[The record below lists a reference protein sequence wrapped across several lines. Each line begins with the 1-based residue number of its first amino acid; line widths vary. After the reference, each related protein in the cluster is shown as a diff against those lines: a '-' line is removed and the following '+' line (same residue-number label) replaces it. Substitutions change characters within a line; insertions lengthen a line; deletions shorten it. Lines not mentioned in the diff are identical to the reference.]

1 MSEFLPGANLYC
13 KAGRKNLVPDALSQR
28 PDFLAALKLATE
40 EGFPLAFCNSVV
52 SVESRLLSRLA
63 VTQERDAR
71 WGVYAHLAG
80 SRNGQWQFLEA
91 VEVRVI
97 CRGGKV
103 WVPEAM
109 VPEILAMYHDDR
121 GHFGV
126 KRTVQMIQEKFWI
139 PKITGVVS
147 EYIRRCDTC

>member
-1 MSEFLPGANLYC
+1 M
-13 KAGRKNLVPDALSQR
+13 
-28 PDFLAALKLATE
+28 
-40 EGFPLAFCNSVV
+40 V
-52 SVESRLLSRLA
+52 SVESRLLSHLA
-63 VTQERDAR
+63 VTQERDFQ
-71 WGVYAHLAG
+71 WGQCAHLAG

-91 VEVRVI
+91 GEVRVI
-97 CRGGKV
+97 YRGGKV

-109 VPEILAMYHDDR
+109 VPEILAMCN
-121 GHFGV
+121 FGV

>member
-1 MSEFLPGANLYC
+1 MGFHL
-13 KAGRKNLVPDALSQR
+13 LS
-28 PDFLAALKLATE
+28 AI
-40 EGFPLAFCNSVV
+40 VV

-63 VTQERDAR
+63 VTQERGSR
-71 WGVYAHLAG
+71 WGKYAHLAG

-91 VEVRVI
+91 GEVRVI

-121 GHFGV
+121 GHFGL
-126 KRTVQMIQEKFWI
+126 KRTVQMIQEKF
-139 PKITGVVS
+139 
-147 EYIRRCDTC
+147 

>member
-1 MSEFLPGANLYC
+1 MSEFLTSASLHY
-13 KAGRKNLVPDALSQR
+13 KAGRENLVPDALSRR

-40 EGFPLAFCNSVV
+40 DGFLLAFCNSVV

-63 VTQERDAR
+63 VTQERDSR
-71 WGVYAHLAG
+71 WGGYAHLAG

-91 VEVRVI
+91 REVRVI

-121 GHFGV
+121 GHFGIN
-126 KRTVQMIQEKFWI
+126 RTVQMIQKKFWI
-139 PKITGVVS
+139 PKIT
-147 EYIRRCDTC
+147 

>member
-1 MSEFLPGANLYC
+1 MPGASLHY
-13 KAGRKNLVPDALSQR
+13 KASRENLVPDALSRR
-28 PDFLAALKLATE
+28 PDFLAALKLTTE
-40 EGFPLAFCNSVV
+40 DGVPLAFCKGVV
-52 SVESRLLSRLA
+52 SVESKLLACLA
-63 VTQERDAR
+63 VMQERDSR
-71 WGVYAHLAG
+71 WGEYAHLAG

-91 VEVRVI
+91 GEIRVI
-97 CRGGKV
+97 CRIGKV

-147 EYIRRCDTC
+147 EYIRKCDTC

>member
-1 MSEFLPGANLYC
+1 MSEFLPGASLNY
-13 KAGRKNLVPDALSQR
+13 KAGRENLLLDALSR
-28 PDFLAALKLATE
+28 IPDFLAALKHATE
-40 EGFPLAFCNSVV
+40 DGFPLAFCNSVV
-52 SVESRLLSRLA
+52 SVESRLLSCLA
-63 VTQERDAR
+63 VMQERDSQ
-71 WGVYAHLAG
+71 WGEYAHLAG

-91 VEVRVI
+91 GEVRVI

-109 VPEILAMYHDDR
+109 IPEILTMYHDEK

-147 EYIRRCDTC
+147 EYIRKCDT